1 MEASNGV
8 MARLI
13 RAERDIERLVDKKA
27 DYDDVLSLRAEISEV
42 KRILMWFMGIASVS
56 LVSGFG
62 IVIGILIK

>member
-1 MEASNGV
+1 